1 MHACAWL
8 VVIFP
13 HPPSLWSE
21 AARAKM
27 GHAGTTLRQ
36 GHEDHSEH
44 WLRGG
49 FSSLAWDFPT
59 RGSTRGGWAVTHALK
74 QATQEGDV
82 RTRTSQRHMDTIK
95 SPNMNKTRE
104 LQRER
109 RQSPGST
116 SDLRPE
122 APHMLRRE
130 RCLGFGGDYAED
142 CRRTRGTRD
151 SLLVPKREPAVQPPN
166 DRYEREITSE

>member
-1 MHACAWL
+1 
-8 VVIFP
+8 
-13 HPPSLWSE
+13 
-21 AARAKM
+21 
-27 GHAGTTLRQ
+27 
-36 GHEDHSEH
+36 
-44 WLRGG
+44 
-49 FSSLAWDFPT
+49 
-59 RGSTRGGWAVTHALK
+59 
-74 QATQEGDV
+74 
-82 RTRTSQRHMDTIK
+82 
-95 SPNMNKTRE
+95 MNKTRE

-151 SLLVPKREPAVQPPN
+151 SLLVPKRMPAVQPPN